1 MNADTRGYGRIFR
14 HGGAE
19 ENEHENVF
27 LMSLR
32 LGLRSDLH
40 PSKPTPGLP
49 GAPGLRQR
57 GVDLISHLPRAYPQ
71 RASAPP
77 ERAWASLLPRLTA
90 LESGW
95 GWRFVASGCIFERGV
110 ETRRKTKSWLMLAP
124 RNGATMFCHI
134 GSHGFKTDTEDG
146 PISSGAEIAR
156 IASRSRQN

>member
-57 GVDLISHLPRAYPQ
+57 GVDLILPLTQGLSSARK
-71 RASAPP
+71 RASGT
-77 ERAWASLLPRLTA
+77 RL
-90 LESGW
+90 G
-95 GWRFVASGCIFERGV
+95 
-110 ETRRKTKSWLMLAP
+110 
-124 RNGATMFCHI
+124 
-134 GSHGFKTDTEDG
+134 
-146 PISSGAEIAR
+146 
-156 IASRSRQN
+156 